1 MLELCIVMS
10 LVLGF
15 SFLSYVVA
23 LVTTFLRRL
32 PDEPGDPA
40 TLDWHFVVPCLDEA
54 AVIGATVEYLR
65 DAFPAAHLWAVD
77 DASGDATPAIL
88 AAAAARDGHVHLVR
102 RDLPEARTGKGDAL
116 NAAYGAICA
125 SLPPGADRRR
135 VVVCVIDADGR
146 PSANLLEICA
156 GPAVFG
162 DPRIGACQVEVRM
175 SNRDVRRPLPGQ
187 GPVANLSA
195 MVLARLQDVEFRCP
209 ISAMQMLRMRTGT
222 VNLGGNGQAARL
234 SALDA
239 VAEGTGRPWGNALLE
254 DYEIGLRLMLAGS
267 VIAYTTDAWVDQEA
281 LWSLRSLL
289 VQRTRW
295 AQGSMQCLRYLPR
308 VWRSPRF
315 GNAGLLE
322 VTYFMAQPWLQ
333 IIGSVIY
340 PVPLAVLLAN
350 AARYP
355 DFTETYMRYGGA
367 ALLAL
372 YGLIGVGE
380 FAVWAWVYRRRCAP
394 GLSLRHTIVVGAGL
408 TAYAWLTYP
417 IAWRAFARL
426 VSHRSSWPKT
436 RRNAEMA
443 ALDVPG
449 GSLLGAPYA
458 VADTAADETAS
469 REAVTL

>member
-32 PDEPGDPA
+32 PDTPGDPA
-40 TLDWHFVVPCLDEA
+40 SFDWHFVVPCLNEA
-54 AVIGATVEYLR
+54 AVIGATVDYLR
-65 DAFPAAHLWAVD
+65 GAFPAAHLWAVD
-77 DASGDATPAIL
+77 DASNDATPAIL
-88 AAAAARDGHVHLVR
+88 GEAAARDGHVHVVR
-102 RDLPEARTGKGDAL
+102 RQLPDARTGKGDAL
-116 NAAYGAICA
+116 NAAYQAICA
-125 SLPPGADRRR
+125 ALHPGADRRR
-135 VVVCVIDADGR
+135 IALCVVDADGR
-146 PSANLLEICA
+146 PSPNLLEVCA

-162 DPRIGACQVEVRM
+162 DSRIGACQVEVRM
-175 SNRDVRRPLPGQ
+175 SNRDVRRPLPHQ
-187 GPVANLSA
+187 GPVANLGA
-195 MVLARLQDVEFRCP
+195 MVLARLQDIEFRCP
-209 ISAMQMLRMRTGT
+209 ISAMQMLRMRSGT

-234 SALDA
+234 SALDT
-239 VAEGTGRPWGNALLE
+239 VAAGSGRPWGNALLE

-295 AQGSMQCLRYLPR
+295 AQGSMQCLRYLPH
-308 VWRSPRF
+308 VWRSRRF
-315 GNAGLLE
+315 SNAGLLE

-333 IIGSVIY
+333 IIGSLIY
-340 PVPLAVLLAN
+340 PVPMFVLLAN

-355 DFTETYMRYGGA
+355 EFTETFLRYGGA

-372 YGLIGVGE
+372 YTLIGIGE

-394 GLSLRHTIVVGAGL
+394 GLSRRNMVVIGAGL
-408 TAYAWLTYP
+408 TAYAWLTYV

-426 VSHRSSWPKT
+426 VFRRSSWPKT
-436 RRNAEMA
+436 RRNAEMEA
-443 ALDVPG
+443 
-449 GSLLGAPYA
+449 LGAQSGPA
-458 VADTAADETAS
+458 PAAPRAAADATAAS
-469 REAVTL
+469 RETVAL